1 MIEMLPYS
9 PEMDLES
16 FYQKAASKGY
26 KNNSN
31 KKIMV
36 DAFDSERE
44 KQVWIMYNDD
54 SPVGAVAAHS
64 LDIISSTAFRI
75 CARTCVF
82 TDELP
87 KTSLRTVTGITTHQ
101 NYTAQYLMPAC
112 LDWIPEW
119 GDAFITSN
127 ELEGGSQ
134 RLVHRIFCPALEK
147 TGVLELW
154 DRKMYRGTV
163 QHFWKVN
170 KEQFYEE
177 LDRFGRWDKITLE
190 KT

>member
-1 MIEMLPYS
+1 MIKMIPYS
-9 PEMDLES
+9 PDMDLGS
-16 FYQKAASKGY
+16 FYEKAAAKGY

-31 KKIMV
+31 ADIMIN
-36 DAFDSERE
+36 AFDNEKY
-44 KQVWIMYNDD
+44 KQVWIMYDDD
-54 SPVGAVAAHS
+54 SPVGSVAAHS
-64 LDIISSTAFRI
+64 LDIISPNAFRI

-82 TDELP
+82 TDELER
-87 KTSLRTVTGITTHQ
+87 TSLRTVTGITTHQ
-101 NYTAQYLMPAC
+101 NYTAQYLIPTC
-112 LDWIPEW
+112 LEWVPSW

-154 DRKMYRGTV
+154 DRKLYRGTV

-170 KEQFYEE
+170 QKQFYEE
-177 LDRFGRWDKITLE
+177 LNHYGRWSETKYAI
-190 KT
+190 